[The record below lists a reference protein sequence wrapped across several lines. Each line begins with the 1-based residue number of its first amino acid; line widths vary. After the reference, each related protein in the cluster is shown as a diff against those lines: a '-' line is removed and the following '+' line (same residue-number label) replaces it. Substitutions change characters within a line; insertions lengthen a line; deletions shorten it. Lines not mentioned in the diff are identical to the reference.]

1 MLLRGT
7 AIVATLTLISRL
19 LGFVRELLIA
29 ILFGASSLA
38 DAYFV
43 AFRIPN
49 LLRSVFGEGALN
61 GAFVPIFSDSLVQ
74 SRERAIVISRAVST
88 ILITTTIIISF
99 LGIIFAPYI
108 VSLLAPGF
116 IGTERY
122 EICVLLTRIMFPYIL
137 FVSLVSLLNGALNSV
152 NVFGAS
158 ALAQIVMNMVLVI
171 GACAAMSFEAYL
183 AAEMLAWSVLVGG
196 FLQVIVQLPKL
207 KKNGLSIL
215 PTTNV
220 FLPEIMLIG
229 KLFVGALLGAAVYQI
244 TIFIGTQLASLLPSG
259 SVAALS
265 YADRLVQLPI
275 GVFSLALSSVLL
287 PILSRAHANQDG
299 DAFEKNLI
307 GSLRHSTFL
316 LIPLSVC
323 LMVISEPLVK
333 FLFERGKFTP
343 EDSKATAELVRFY
356 AIGIWGVSCHSI
368 AVRGINALKDTITP
382 SIIGGGILISS
393 TILSIFFMGPVIST
407 SWFGQLISTIQN
419 ILPPSSV
426 SLGAAALALSS
437 SITFTVAFLSALL
450 ILWARKNFRLIPFG
464 GTFLTSLGASGVG
477 AFFAV
482 SYIPHTESDF
492 IHCLSRTTLFCIG
505 WFITILFSQSP
516 EFNECRELIRN
527 FFKRRSNSIS

>member
-7 AIVATLTLISRL
+7 AIVAILTLVSRL
-19 LGFVRELLIA
+19 LGFVRELLVA
-29 ILFGASSLA
+29 ILFGASAIA

-49 LLRSVFGEGALN
+49 LLRSIFAEGALN
-61 GAFVPIFSDSLVQ
+61 GAFVPVFSDSLAQ
-74 SRERAIVISRAVST
+74 SKERALLVSRAVST
-88 ILITTTIIISF
+88 ILIGSTIIISVI
-99 LGIIFAPYI
+99 GIIAAPYI

-137 FVSLVSLLNGALNSV
+137 FVSLVALINGALNSV

-158 ALAQIVMNMVLVI
+158 AIAQILMNMVLVI
-171 GACAAMSFEAYL
+171 GACAAMSLEAYD

-196 FLQVIVQLPKL
+196 LLQVLAQLPKL
-207 KKNGLSIL
+207 NKNGLSII
-215 PTTNV
+215 PTTNI
-220 FLPEIMLIG
+220 FLPEIKLIG
-229 KLFVGALLGAAVYQI
+229 KLFLGALLGAAVYQI

-287 PILSRAHANQDG
+287 PILSRAHATQDG
-299 DAFEKNLI
+299 DAFEKNLL
-307 GSLRHSTFL
+307 GSLRYSTFL

-323 LMVISEPLVK
+323 IMVLSEPLVRL
-333 FLFERGKFTP
+333 LFERGKFTA

-368 AVRGINALKDTITP
+368 AVRGINALKDTLTP
-382 SIIGGGILISS
+382 SIIGTGILLCS
-393 TILSIFFMGPVIST
+393 TILSIFFMGRVLST
-407 SWFGQLISTIQN
+407 SWFGQIISTIQN
-419 ILPPSSV
+419 TLPSSPY
-426 SLGAAALALSS
+426 SLGATGLALSS
-437 SITFTVAFLSALL
+437 SITFSVAFLSALL
-450 ILWARKNFRLIPFG
+450 VLWAKKNFKLIPLG

-482 SYIPHTESDF
+482 SFIPHSDSDL
-492 IHCLSRTTLFCIG
+492 IHCISRVALFFVG
-505 WFITILFSQSP
+505 WLITIFFSQSP
-516 EFNECRELIRN
+516 EFNECGKLFRN
-527 FFKRRSNSIS
+527 FLRNRSNSTS